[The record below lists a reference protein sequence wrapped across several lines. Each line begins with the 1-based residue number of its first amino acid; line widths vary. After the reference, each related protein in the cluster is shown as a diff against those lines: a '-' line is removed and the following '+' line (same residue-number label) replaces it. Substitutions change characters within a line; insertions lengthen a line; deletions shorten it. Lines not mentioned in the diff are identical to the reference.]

1 MEIKSEWGRLSKV
14 IMHRPGTEITYA
26 MLAPKPFL
34 FERPFNYS
42 IASKEHQSLENVLKE
57 NGVHVDLLENLIVDE
72 AENKRS
78 FRKKL
83 EEKIMSLVSFYGTK
97 DSVEDWNIPL
107 GTVFRPHTL

>member
-42 IASKEHQSLENVLKE
+42 IAIKEHQSLENVLKE

-72 AENKRS
+72 A
-78 FRKKL
+78 
-83 EEKIMSLVSFYGTK
+83 
-97 DSVEDWNIPL
+97 
-107 GTVFRPHTL
+107 